1 MFVLP
6 SFILSLLLFTYIG
19 LSSAAHEFFH
29 LSEEFILIILTTR
42 STGDI
47 SSIFVDMIRSLSLN
61 LKDVLL
67 DIEFQCDTLFF
78 KHLLKTLDKE
88 TLFHYLLIFIF
99 AFEANFHSKCC
110 SLEYNLTSFLAS
122 LPLLLNSS

>member
-6 SFILSLLLFTYIG
+6 SFILSLLLFPYIG

-67 DIEFQCDTLFF
+67 DTEFYVGGFF
-78 KHLLKTLDKE
+78 
-88 TLFHYLLIFIF
+88 FF
-99 AFEANFHSKCC
+99 
-110 SLEYNLTSFLAS
+110 SF
-122 LPLLLNSS
+122 